1 MNVAEYASELKP
13 SVSVIAQDD
22 HVRHALSR
30 VAEAAGGRLFRAMDY
45 ATALDHLEQG
55 RPTGTLLVELD
66 EEDGTR
72 AKPLMEAAYRHI
84 CRDHEAL
91 ILSGPVQT
99 LDAASAIGLD
109 SRVTWLCQP
118 SDSDRVAALALS
130 LSQSPTMLSDVSADL
145 DTQRLRRLADEVSR
159 IARTLANLSGPRPSE
174 GFAAS
179 ALADRG
185 LSYSAEPLDEGDATL
200 PSADEVR
207 RMLRLRRLRDSFFDP
222 ALFADP
228 AWDMLLDL
236 LAARIE
242 RAQVAVSSLCIAA
255 AVPPTTALRWIKTMT
270 DHGLFERCADPE
282 DGRRI
287 FIQLS
292 DHATAALSRYFAAAK
307 RVGGVGMLAV

>member
-1 MNVAEYASELKP
+1 MNFVEYTSESKP
-13 SVSVIAQDD
+13 SVSVIAQDEAI
-22 HVRHALSR
+22 RNALSR

-55 RPTGTLLVELD
+55 RPTGTLLVELG
-66 EEDGTR
+66 EDGGR
-72 AKPLMEAAYRHI
+72 AAEQLVDTVYRHV
-84 CRDHEAL
+84 CRDHEAM

-99 LDAASAIGLD
+99 LDAMSGIGLD
-109 SRVTWLCQP
+109 SRVTWLCEP
-118 SDSDRVAALALS
+118 SDGDRVAALALS

-174 GFAAS
+174 GYAVS

-185 LSYSAEPLDEGDATL
+185 LSYTAEPVAEGEAAM
-200 PSADEVR
+200 PGAEEVR
-207 RMLRLRRLRDSFFDP
+207 RILRLRRLRDSFFDP

-292 DHATAALSRYFAAAK
+292 DHAAAALSRYFAAVK
-307 RVGGVGMLAV
+307 RVGGAAMMAI

>member
-1 MNVAEYASELKP
+1 MNIPDYSSEMKP
-13 SVSVIAQDD
+13 AVSIIAQDEAR
-22 HVRHALSR
+22 RHRLAR
-30 VAEAAGGRLFRAMDY
+30 VAEAAGGSIFRAMNHE
-45 ATALDHLEQG
+45 TALAHLEQG
-55 RPTGTLLVELD
+55 RPTGTLLVDLD
-66 EEDGTR
+66 EGEENWVD
-72 AKPLMEAAYRHI
+72 PLMAAVRLHLA
-84 CRDHEAL
+84 RDHEAM
-91 ILSGPVQT
+91 ILSGPASM
-99 LDAASAIGLD
+99 LDRLSAIGMEP
-109 SRVTWLCQP
+109 RVTWLCQP
-118 SDSDRVAALALS
+118 SDEDRVAALALD
-130 LSQSPTMLSDVSADL
+130 LSRSPYAFADVSTEL

-159 IARTLANLSGPRPSE
+159 IARTLANISGPRPME
-174 GFAAS
+174 GFAPAMV
-179 ALADRG
+179 AEADLTFR
-185 LSYSAEPLDEGDATL
+185 AEPMGEDSLPDAE
-200 PSADEVR
+200 EVR

-292 DHATAALSRYFAAAK
+292 DHAAAAMSRYFAAAR
-307 RVGGVGMLAV
+307 RVAGQASVMA